1 MTHNVIVYS
10 KSDCIFCQLAEQYLL
25 AKGVDFVEREV
36 NTHPTEWEEAK
47 KLSPALDRSRACA
60 FDPRVTLAGPWA
72 ALSGCRPSEP
82 TDLFAVT
89 VHARGR
95 RRPP

>member
-10 KSDCIFCQLAEQYLL
+10 KSDCIFCQLAEQYLY

-47 KLSPALDRSRACA
+47 KLSGQDRLPVIIIDNKVIVGLNFFALEE
-60 FDPRVTLAGPWA
+60 
-72 ALSGCRPSEP
+72 ALK
-82 TDLFAVT
+82 
-89 VHARGR
+89 
-95 RRPP
+95 